1 MSTSPDIEPAPKPTV
16 RDPLRDIPRY
26 LRTFHEYMG
35 ARIGWVFALQLLSAL
50 LEGLGIVMML
60 PLLHALGATGE
71 VPGRFT
77 LAIHGILASL
87 GLEGPLAILLLI
99 AGLFVVKGLVAF
111 GAGAYLGF
119 LRADLQTRLHE
130 RLYDA
135 YARMNY
141 RYYTERDTG
150 HFFNLF
156 GQVYSFI
163 GAVQSFS
170 AFTVAVIRTVVYIG
184 MAIVVAWTFGLAAI
198 VVGSAVFLAFR
209 RLNNR
214 VRELSQE
221 NAGYA
226 GHVAALFVQT
236 IQSFKYLSAT
246 ATAEPVRKA
255 MRDSVAKVGSIGARQ
270 NLLMAFTSAAQE
282 PIAILMI
289 VGIVIVQIG
298 VFGQPLAPIMVS
310 ILLFYRGVNTVLGLQ
325 GSWQSTLAMIGAVDV
340 VQAEFDRLKDQVEPS
355 GGQPIAPMAHG
366 IEFRKVSYA
375 YEARIGD
382 VLVDVSFRV
391 PARQMVAIVGA
402 SGAGKSTLVDL
413 LTLLL
418 TPREGEVLIDGV
430 PARTIERSSWRRQI
444 GYVMQEAVIFDDSFA
459 QNICLWS
466 GDPERDPALMARIRE
481 AARQA
486 HLAEFIE
493 SLPDGYA
500 TRVGDR
506 GIKLSGGQ
514 RQRLFIAR
522 ELYKQP
528 SLLILDEATSSLDS
542 EAERVIRESI
552 DELHG
557 KLTVLIIA
565 HRLATVRNADRI
577 LVFDKGRLVEEG
589 DYASLRGNPDSRF
602 SAMVAAQAL

>member
-1 MSTSPDIEPAPKPTV
+1 LATSPDLEPAPPPTV

-26 LRTFHEYMG
+26 LRTFRDYMG
-35 ARIGWVFALQLLSAL
+35 ARIGWVFFFQLLSAL
-50 LEGLGIVMML
+50 LEGIGIVMML
-60 PLLHALGATGE
+60 PLLHALGATGDS
-71 VPGRFT
+71 PGRFT
-77 LAIHGILASL
+77 LAIHDFLSAL
-87 GLEGPLAILLLI
+87 GFQSPVAILLLI
-99 AGLFVVKGLVAF
+99 AGLFVIKGLVAF
-111 GAGAYLGF
+111 TAGAYLGY
-119 LRADLQTRLHE
+119 LRADLQRTLHE

-135 YARMNY
+135 YSKMDY

-163 GAVQSFS
+163 GAVHSFS
-170 AFTVAVIRTVVYIG
+170 GFAVAVIRTVVYVG
-184 MAIVVAWTFGLAAI
+184 MAVVVAWTFGLAAI
-198 VVGSAVFLAFR
+198 IVGSLVFLAFR
-209 RLNNR
+209 RVNNR

-226 GHVAALFVQT
+226 GRVAALFVQT

-255 MRDSVAKVGSIGARQ
+255 MRESVVKVGRIGARQ
-270 NLLMAFTSAAQE
+270 NLLMAFTGAAQE

-289 VGIVIVQIG
+289 TGIVIFQIG
-298 VFGQPLAPIMVS
+298 VLGQPLAPIMVS

-340 VQAEFDRLKDQVEPS
+340 VRDELDRLARHVEPI
-355 GGQPIAPMAHG
+355 GGQPIAPMQQG

-375 YEARIGD
+375 YEERIGD
-382 VLVDVSFRV
+382 VLTDVSFQV

-418 TPREGEVLIDGV
+418 TPRQGAVLIDGV
-430 PARTIERSSWRRQI
+430 PASTIERASWRRQI

-466 GDPERDPALMARIRE
+466 GDPEADPALMARIRE

-486 HLAEFIE
+486 HLADFIE
-493 SLPDGYA
+493 SLPDSYA

-528 SLLILDEATSSLDS
+528 RLLILDEATSSLDS

-557 KLTVLIIA
+557 KLTVVIIA